1 MSIWGNIISRRGK
14 ASEPGVFWEKREGQ
28 LPGVGFLVSK
38 QADRNTKV
46 SRGNETGLDN
56 GRLLQTIRTI

>member
-1 MSIWGNIISRRGK
+1 MNIWGKIISRRGK
-14 ASEPGVFWEKREGQ
+14 ANESGVFWEKRGQ
-28 LPGVGFLVSK
+28 LPGAGFLVSK
-38 QADRNTKV
+38 GADRNTKV

>member
-1 MSIWGNIISRRGK
+1 MNIWGKIISRRGK
-14 ASEPGVFWEKREGQ
+14 ATKSGVFWEKRGGQ

-38 QADRNTKV
+38 GADRNTKV
-46 SRGNETGLDN
+46 SRGNETRLDN